1 MKALGFHKSERI
13 VSQKLIDELFN
24 STGSHSLAAFPVR
37 AVYMSRPRLPGEPE
51 AQVLMS
57 VPKKRFRHA
66 VDRNRTKRQLREAYR
81 LHKPQFVARIPTDRQ
96 LAVAFIWLSDKH
108 FTTVEVDKR
117 VKNLLIRI
125 AKSL

>member
-1 MKALGFHKSERI
+1 MKALSFHKSERI

-81 LHKPQFVARIPTDRQ
+81 LHKPQFVARIPADKQ

-108 FTTVEVDKR
+108 LPTADVDKR